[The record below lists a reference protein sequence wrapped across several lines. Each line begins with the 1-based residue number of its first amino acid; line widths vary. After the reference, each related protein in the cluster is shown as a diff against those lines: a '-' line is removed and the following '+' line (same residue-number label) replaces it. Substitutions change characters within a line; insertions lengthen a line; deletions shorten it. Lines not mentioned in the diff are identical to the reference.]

1 MLCAALHGRS
11 GYILCVAKCKSVKH
25 KAATAKPLTVA
36 INGSAANAV
45 VTVSLAACCCR
56 SGCTA
61 AVLLVLHRRSAL
73 QHCMADLDISCAGL
87 SVALSVIATLSSSS
101 HSRASHSSNKLWLC
115 YKCCD
120 KHHSLQC
127 SSTASVILKCIL
139 QCWSC

>member
-1 MLCAALHGRS
+1 MYQDHL
-11 GYILCVAKCKSVKH
+11 
-25 KAATAKPLTVA
+25 TA
-36 INGSAANAV
+36 S
-45 VTVSLAACCCR
+45 VSLCLLVFGRPLLPASFHVAAQSCCFQASTGGQVALLLLLPDQHSR